1 MISWGISAVHT
12 HRLIDD
18 IIRLALEEDG
28 PDITTEAI
36 FPADAALDA
45 VMKAKEHGVIA
56 GLDVAAR
63 VFFITDPAIVCTFD
77 VKDGDGVSPGQRIAV
92 VTGPA
97 RGILKAER
105 VALNFLQRMSGI
117 ATMTA
122 RYVHR
127 LEGTQS
133 RILDTRKTAP
143 GQRLLDKAAVRC
155 GGGENHRMGLFDMA
169 LIKDNHIDAAGSM
182 PEAVA
187 RVRRTCPGIPVEV
200 EARTIDDVRTLLEL
214 KVDRIMLDN
223 FSLDMMRRAVALV
236 AGRVPLEAS
245 GGITLENVRDV
256 ALTGVDYIS
265 AGEITHSVR
274 ALDISMIIEEA
285 R

>member
-1 MISWGISAVHT
+1 MHT

-36 FPADAALDA
+36 FPAEATLDA

-56 GLDVAAR
+56 GLDVAAG

-77 VKDGDGVSPGQRIAV
+77 VKDGDAVSPGQRIAV

-122 RYVHR
+122 QYVHR
-127 LEGTQS
+127 LQETQA

-155 GGGENHRMGLFDMA
+155 GGG
-169 LIKDNHIDAAGSM
+169 
-182 PEAVA
+182 
-187 RVRRTCPGIPVEV
+187 RTTAWAFSTWPSS
-200 EARTIDDVRTLLEL
+200 RTTI
-214 KVDRIMLDN
+214 
-223 FSLDMMRRAVALV
+223 SMRR
-236 AGRVPLEAS
+236 GQCPRRWP
-245 GGITLENVRDV
+245 G
-256 ALTGVDYIS
+256 
-265 AGEITHSVR
+265 
-274 ALDISMIIEEA
+274 
-285 R
+285 

>member
-1 MISWGISAVHT
+1 MHT

-36 FPADAALDA
+36 FPAEATLDA

-56 GLDVAAR
+56 GLDVAAG

-77 VKDGDGVSPGQRIAV
+77 VKDGDAVSPGQRIAV

-122 RYVHR
+122 QYVHR
-127 LEGTQS
+127 LQETQA

-155 GGGENHRMGLFDMA
+155 GGGQNHRMGLFDMA

>member
-1 MISWGISAVHT
+1 VHT
-12 HRLIDD
+12 HTLIEV

-36 FPADAALDA
+36 FPAEATLDA

-56 GLDVAAR
+56 GLDVAAG

-77 VKDGDGVSPGQRIAV
+77 VKDGDAVSPGQRIAV

-122 RYVHR
+122 QYVHR
-127 LEGTQS
+127 LQETQA

-155 GGGENHRMGLFDMA
+155 GGGQNHRMGLFDMA

-245 GGITLENVRDV
+245 GGITLESVRDV